1 MDCCCYIA
9 NLVFT
14 FVQSRRRERKRAWL
28 PSSAIVYLQWRLS
41 ENLEHSSSS
50 FVQHY
55 LGRFHQHLGNDDG
68 RRRVGGC
75 GAFVFGVRFRRAV
88 SVGGGDSIQQ
98 LVLNLRPVR
107 QTEAAGDP
115 VEQAVAKAVEV
126 DGEDRGSTEKNED
139 QAAEEVSAVW
149 WGAAAAIAAAVVCRS
164 LVA

>member
-1 MDCCCYIA
+1 MY
-9 NLVFT
+9 NLA
-14 FVQSRRRERKRAWL
+14 EEGERAWL
-28 PSSAIVYLQWRLS
+28 SLGERFRSIYNGLS

-68 RRRVGGC
+68 RRRVGG
-75 GAFVFGVRFRRAV
+75 GAFVFGLRFWRAV

-149 WGAAAAIAAAVVCRS
+149 WGAA
-164 LVA
+164 